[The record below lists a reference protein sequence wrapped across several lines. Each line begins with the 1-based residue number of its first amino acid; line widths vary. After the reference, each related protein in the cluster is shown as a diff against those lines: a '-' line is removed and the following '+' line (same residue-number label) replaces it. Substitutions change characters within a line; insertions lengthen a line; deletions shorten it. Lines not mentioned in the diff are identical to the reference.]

1 LRGKRKFYEVVAR
14 PITKIM
20 CHCLRV
26 PIFFPLYCP
35 ENLAGSAATGY
46 YSSQD
51 CGKPVNTSSV
61 LLEFVH
67 GMGCKKVY
75 KLRYG

>member
-1 LRGKRKFYEVVAR
+1 LYEVVAH

-20 CHCLRV
+20 CHKSRV
-26 PIFFPLYCP
+26 LIFFPLYCP
-35 ENLAGSAATGY
+35 ENLAGSAAAGY

-61 LLEFVH
+61 LLEIVH
-67 GMGCKKVY
+67 GRGCKRVY
-75 KLRYG
+75 KLRYE